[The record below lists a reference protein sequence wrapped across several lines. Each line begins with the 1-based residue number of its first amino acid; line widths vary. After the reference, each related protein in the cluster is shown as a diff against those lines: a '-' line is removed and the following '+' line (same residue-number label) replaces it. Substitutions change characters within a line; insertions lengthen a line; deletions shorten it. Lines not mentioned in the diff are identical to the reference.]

1 VNTIARLFAR
11 TAWLAA
17 ALMLLA
23 ALVPAPALSD
33 ERAAAANRLAVEQM
47 IDVAS
52 TLTILHN
59 GGAERDPFAT
69 PFTHSPLTQVAAA
82 VGFNLM
88 ARRMPIHMLRTVI
101 NIYPVVLLGNVRS
114 LSFRVDVAGQ
124 VPRSRH

>member
-1 VNTIARLFAR
+1 VNTLAPFFAR
-11 TAWLAA
+11 TVWLGA
-17 ALMLLA
+17 ALALLA
-23 ALVPAPALSD
+23 ALMPAPALSD
-33 ERAAAANRLAVEQM
+33 ERTVAANRLAIEQV

-59 GGAERDPFAT
+59 GGAERDPFAM